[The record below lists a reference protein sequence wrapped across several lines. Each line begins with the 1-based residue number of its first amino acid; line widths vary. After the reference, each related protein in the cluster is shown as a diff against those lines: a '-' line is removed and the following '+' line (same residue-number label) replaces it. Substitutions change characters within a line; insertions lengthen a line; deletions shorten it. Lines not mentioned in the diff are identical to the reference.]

1 LRHTSILILALIFA
15 VGCKRVETEPK
26 SKPALKLTGRVVDA
40 ANLLA
45 PETEARLTAK
55 LEAAEKAYG
64 PQMVV
69 ATTPSLGGR
78 EIEAYSIDLA
88 RAWAIGDK
96 KRNDGL
102 VLLIAPTERMVRIEV
117 GYGLEGSFSDAFA
130 KSILDHNI
138 LPLFKGGQF
147 DAGVEAGVDRIIA
160 KMKAVPTLPANDNI
174 VPVTKDKAA

>member
-15 VGCKRVETEPK
+15 AGCKRVETAPK
-26 SKPALKLTGRVVDA
+26 LKPALELTGRVVDA
-40 ANLLA
+40 ANLLT

-55 LEAAEKAYG
+55 LAAAENDFG

-78 EIEAYSIDLA
+78 KIEAYSLDLA

-102 VLLIAPTERMVRIEV
+102 ILLVAPNERKVRIEV
-117 GYGLEGSFSDAFA
+117 GLGLEGSFSDAFA
-130 KSILDHNI
+130 QTILEENI
-138 LPLFKGGQF
+138 LPLFKGSEF
-147 DAGVEAGVDRIIA
+147 DAGVEAGVDRMIN
-160 KMKAVPTLPANDNI
+160 KMKAAPTLPSNDNGI
-174 VPVTKDKAA
+174 PVTKDKAA